1 MRPGACG
8 PQGRPRASPHRSGP
22 NLPWNLDEET
32 WMQTQR
38 EAPMWDARRMLSTA
52 AVLLAVMM
60 LGIWGAPARAAEK
73 VTFAWVPAIDALPWM
88 VALEEKALEKVG
100 IEVVDQRLNSPAGL
114 VDAFL
119 ANRADVGPYGTA
131 PGIAMVAES
140 QHPGSLKIIGLS
152 GGDADT
158 PYVNSTLLVR
168 KGSPIRSLADL
179 KGHKLGHNPGGQ
191 WRTNVRYILRAMNV
205 KESDVTLV
213 ELPFPLQ
220 VPALMAGTVDATITI
235 DPFAA
240 TAIATGDVEA
250 PVINVGAKYVANP
263 WFGGCAVM
271 TTKFLQERPETAR
284 KIMLV
289 LRDITKRIEA
299 DFDRYKPLLAK
310 YAGVPASSMS
320 SVRPLM
326 FRNEEQ
332 INDRDIAAMQKV
344 LDIYFKEGALGT
356 QIDFKS
362 KLVRLGD
369 VK

>member
-1 MRPGACG
+1 MHAIPEARSSVSRQTFWTIVVALVAVIGGAF
-8 PQGRPRASPHRSGP
+8 S
-22 NLPWNLDEET
+22 
-32 WMQTQR
+32 
-38 EAPMWDARRMLSTA
+38 LSA
-52 AVLLAVMM
+52 H
-60 LGIWGAPARAAEK
+60 AAEK
-73 VTFAWVPAIDALPWM
+73 VIFAWVPAIDALPFM
-88 VALEEKALEKVG
+88 VALEEKAFEAQG
-100 IEVVDQRLNSPAGL
+100 IEVVNEKLNSAPGL

-140 QHPGSLKIIGLS
+140 QNPGTLKIFGLS

-158 PYVNSTLLVR
+158 PYVNSTLLVL
-168 KGSPIRSLADL
+168 KGSPIRTLADL
-179 KGHKLGHNPGGQ
+179 KGKKLGHNPGIQ
-191 WRTNVRYILRAMNV
+191 WKTNVRYILRAMNI
-205 KESDVTLV
+205 KETDVTLV

-240 TAIATGDVEA
+240 SALATGNVEA
-250 PVINVGAKYVANP
+250 AVVNVGAKYVANP

-271 TTKFLQERPETAR
+271 TTKFLKEHPETAR

-289 LRDITKRIEA
+289 LRDITKRIES

-310 YAGVPASSMS
+310 YAGVSDSAIPH
-320 SVRPLM
+320 VRKLL
-326 FRNEEQ
+326 FRNDEQ

-356 QIDFKS
+356 QIDFPT
-362 KLVRLGD
+362 KLVRVSDL
-369 VK
+369 K

>member
-1 MRPGACG
+1 MHA
-8 PQGRPRASPHRSGP
+8 
-22 NLPWNLDEET
+22 
-32 WMQTQR
+32 QTGVSV
-38 EAPMWDARRMLSTA
+38 ARRIVSTA
-52 AVLLAVMM
+52 VLALAATMGGV
-60 LGIWGAPARAAEK
+60 LAGPAQAAEK
-73 VTFAWVPAIDALPWM
+73 VIFAWVPAIDALPWM
-88 VALEEKALEKVG
+88 VALEEKAFEKVG

-119 ANRADVGPYGTA
+119 ADRAEVGPYGTA

-140 QHPGSLKIIGLS
+140 QHPGSLKIFGLS

-168 KGSPIRSLADL
+168 KGSPIHSLADL
-179 KGHKLGHNPGGQ
+179 KGKKLGHNPGGQ

-250 PVINVGAKYVANP
+250 PVVNVGAKYVSNP

-271 TTKFLQERPETAR
+271 TTKFIKERPETAH

-289 LRDITKRIEA
+289 LRDITNRIES
-299 DFDRYKPLLAK
+299 DFDRYKPLLSK
-310 YAGVPASSMS
+310 YAGIPTTALPY
-320 SVRPLM
+320 VRPIM

-332 INDRDIAAMQKV
+332 INDRDIGAMQKV
-344 LDIYFKEGALGT
+344 FDIYYKEGALGT
-356 QIDFKS
+356 QIDFRT
-362 KLVRLGD
+362 KLVRLND
-369 VK
+369 LK

>member
-1 MRPGACG
+1 MHAKTGA
-8 PQGRPRASPHRSGP
+8 RLSV
-22 NLPWNLDEET
+22 
-32 WMQTQR
+32 
-38 EAPMWDARRMLSTA
+38 ARRIMSTA
-52 AVLLAVMM
+52 MLALAAVM
-60 LGIWGAPARAAEK
+60 GGALAGPAQAAEK

-88 VALEEKALEKVG
+88 VALEEKSFEKVG

-119 ANRADVGPYGTA
+119 ADRAEVGPYGTA

-140 QHPGSLKIIGLS
+140 QHPGSLKIFGLS

-168 KGSPIRSLADL
+168 KGSTIHSLADL
-179 KGHKLGHNPGGQ
+179 KGKKLGHNPGGQ

-220 VPALMAGTVDATITI
+220 VPALLAGTVDATITI

-271 TTKFLQERPETAR
+271 TTKFIKERPETAR

-289 LRDITKRIEA
+289 LRDITKRIES
-299 DFDRYKPLLAK
+299 DFDRYKPLLTK
-310 YAGVPASSMS
+310 YAGIPASALPY
-320 SVRPLM
+320 VRPIM

-344 LDIYFKEGALGT
+344 FDIYFKEGALGT
-356 QIDFKS
+356 QIDFRT
-362 KLVRLGD
+362 KLVRLND
-369 VK
+369 LK

>member
-1 MRPGACG
+1 MHTIFAARF
-8 PQGRPRASPHRSGP
+8 
-22 NLPWNLDEET
+22 LV
-32 WMQTQR
+32 
-38 EAPMWDARRMLSTA
+38 ARRALVTVMVALVVVTSGT
-52 AVLLAVMM
+52 LAVS
-60 LGIWGAPARAAEK
+60 AQAAEK
-73 VTFAWVPAIDALPWM
+73 VIFAWVPAIDALPYM
-88 VALEEKALEKVG
+88 VALEEKAFEAQG

-114 VDAFL
+114 VDAFI
-119 ANRADVGPYGTA
+119 ADRAEVGPYGTA

-140 QHPGSLKIIGLS
+140 QHPGSLKIFGLS

-158 PYVNSTLLVR
+158 QYVNSTLLVR

-179 KGHKLGHNPGGQ
+179 KGMKLGHNPGGQ

-220 VPALMAGTVDATITI
+220 VPALLASTVDATITI

-250 PVINVGAKYVANP
+250 PVVNVGAKYVSNP

-271 TTKFLQERPETAR
+271 TTKFLKERPETAR

-289 LRDITKRIEA
+289 LRDITKRIES

-310 YAGVPASSMS
+310 YAGVPLSAMPF
-320 SVRPLM
+320 VRPLM

-332 INDRDIAAMQKV
+332 INSRDIAAFQKV
-344 LDIYFKEGALGT
+344 LDIYYKEGALGT
-356 QIDFKS
+356 QIDFTT
-362 KLVRLGD
+362 KLVRLAD

>member
-1 MRPGACG
+1 MHTPIGA
-8 PQGRPRASPHRSGP
+8 AVF
-22 NLPWNLDEET
+22 
-32 WMQTQR
+32 
-38 EAPMWDARRMLSTA
+38 AARRSLSIAFVIVA
-52 AVLLAVMM
+52 ALTGTLPQSAH
-60 LGIWGAPARAAEK
+60 AAEK
-73 VTFAWVPAIDALPWM
+73 VIFAWVPAIDALPYM
-88 VALEEKALEKVG
+88 VALEEKAFEAQG

-119 ANRADVGPYGTA
+119 ADRAEVGPYGTA

-140 QHPGSLKIIGLS
+140 QHPGSLKIFGLS

-158 PYVNSTLLVR
+158 KYVNSTLLVR

-179 KGHKLGHNPGGQ
+179 KGKKLGHNPGGQ

-205 KESDVTLV
+205 NEGDVTLV

-240 TAIATGDVEA
+240 TALATGDAEA
-250 PVINVGAKYVANP
+250 AEINVGAKYVANP

-271 TTKFLQERPETAR
+271 TTKFIKERPETAR

-289 LRDITKRIEA
+289 LRDITKRIES

-310 YAGVPASSMS
+310 YAGVPASAMP

-332 INDRDIAAMQKV
+332 INNRDIAAMQKV

-356 QIDFKS
+356 QIDFTT
-362 KLVRLGD
+362 KLIRLSD
-369 VK
+369 LK

>member
-1 MRPGACG
+1 MHPI
-8 PQGRPRASPHRSGP
+8 S
-22 NLPWNLDEET
+22 
-32 WMQTQR
+32 
-38 EAPMWDARRMLSTA
+38 EARLFVARRILSTA
-52 AVLLAVMM
+52 VLAFAAVVGGALAV
-60 LGIWGAPARAAEK
+60 PAQAAEK

-88 VALEEKALEKVG
+88 VALEEKSFEKVG

-119 ANRADVGPYGTA
+119 ADRADVGPYGTA

-140 QHPGSLKIIGLS
+140 QHPGSLKIFGLS

-168 KGSPIRSLADL
+168 KGSTIHSLADL
-179 KGHKLGHNPGGQ
+179 KGKKLGHNPGGQ
-191 WRTNVRYILRAMNV
+191 WRTNVRYILHAMNM
-205 KESDVTLV
+205 KDSDVTLV

-220 VPALMAGTVDATITI
+220 VPALLAGTVDATITI

-250 PVINVGAKYVANP
+250 PVVNVGAKYVANP

-271 TTKFLQERPETAR
+271 TTKFIKEHPETAR

-289 LRDITKRIEA
+289 LRDITKRIES
-299 DFDRYKPLLAK
+299 DFDHYKPLLSK
-310 YAGVPASSMS
+310 YAGIPKSAIPF
-320 SVRPLM
+320 VRPIM

-332 INDRDIAAMQKV
+332 INNRDIAAMQKV

-356 QIDFKS
+356 QIDFTT

-369 VK
+369 IK